1 MEEIIKIVLIA
12 GWLMVAIYAL
22 VKLVRR
28 IFKF

>member
-1 MEEIIKIVLIA
+1 MENVIKIILIA
-12 GWLMVAIYAL
+12 AWLMVGTYAL